1 MRIYI
6 VGSVASGKTTFA
18 RKISKVLNIECVHL
32 DGVVHIKDSIN
43 KKWGNTR
50 RTDQEIDRIFSEL
63 INKSSWIIEDAGR
76 KCFAEGLERAD
87 YIIYLKPSVMTRR
100 IRIMT
105 RFIKQKL
112 GLEDCLYTPNLRML
126 KAMYIWTN
134 NYEQGKDNLEERI
147 NQYSEKITTLISKRE
162 IEKFLSTQNT
172 MKNQ

>member
-18 RKISKVLNIECVHL
+18 RKISEVLNIQCVHL
-32 DGVVHIKDSIN
+32 DGVVHMKDSTN
-43 KKWGNTR
+43 MKWGNTR
-50 RTDQEIDRIFSEL
+50 RTDQEIERIFSEL

-76 KCFAEGLERAD
+76 KCFAEGFERAD

-112 GLEDCLYTPNLRML
+112 GLEECIYTPNLRML
-126 KAMYIWTN
+126 KSMFIWTN
-134 NYEQGKDNLEERI
+134 NYEKGKDNLEERI
-147 NQYSEKITTLISKRE
+147 NKYRTKTTTLKNKEEIKKYISA
-162 IEKFLSTQNT
+162 QNF
-172 MKNQ
+172 